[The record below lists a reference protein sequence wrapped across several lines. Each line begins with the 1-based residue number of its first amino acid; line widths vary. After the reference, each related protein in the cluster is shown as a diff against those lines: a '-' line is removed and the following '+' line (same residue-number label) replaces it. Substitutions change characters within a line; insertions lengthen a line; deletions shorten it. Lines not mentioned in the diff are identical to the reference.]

1 MYIIWIQWAS
11 KQSCS
16 KKDYMQ
22 WMKLSKIVYGDAQHI
37 NFILFRFQPLQIKS
51 VICKEG
57 LKGYI
62 YVEAFKQTHVKQAI
76 EGVGALKMGL
86 WTQQVHVLLIQ

>member
-1 MYIIWIQWAS
+1 M
-11 KQSCS
+11 
-16 KKDYMQ
+16 
-22 WMKLSKIVYGDAQHI
+22 
-37 NFILFRFQPLQIKS
+37 FRRLFFDISSHFQPLQIKS

-76 EGVGALKMGL
+76 EGVGALRMGL
-86 WTQQVHVLLIQ
+86 WTQQVIYFHRGLIMLNL